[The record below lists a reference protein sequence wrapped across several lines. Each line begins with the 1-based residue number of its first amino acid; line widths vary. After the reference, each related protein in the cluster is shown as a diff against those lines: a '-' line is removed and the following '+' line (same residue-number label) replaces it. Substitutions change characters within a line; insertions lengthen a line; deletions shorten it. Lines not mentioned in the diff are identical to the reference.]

1 MICEEVAQLLPDLV
15 DGTLPEAI
23 RAEVEAALPGCPEC
37 QQQLEISRRI
47 RALLVS
53 LQADNSLIRL
63 PSGFETRVLA
73 RIHRQKNGLELLD
86 LSSKA
91 LAEWLVE
98 VINLMGGL
106 IDALGANPPSI
117 YGEKVL

>member
-1 MICEEVAQLLPDLV
+1 MNCDEVAQLLPDLV
-15 DGTLPEAI
+15 DDTLPEAL

-53 LQADNSLIRL
+53 LQADDSQIRI
-63 PSGFETRVLA
+63 PNGFETRLLA

-91 LAEWLVE
+91 FAEWLVE
-98 VINLMGGL
+98 VINLIGGL

-117 YGEKVL
+117 HEEKVL